1 MYIAIQLTR
10 PRYCRSTVVTAYLSC
25 LSSKGMVGF
34 NGKIVLIQ
42 PEETLVKL
50 YYIPLQQPE
59 FTAANTI
66 TQ

>member
-1 MYIAIQLTR
+1 MNYRQ
-10 PRYCRSTVVTAYLSC
+10 STVVTTYLCCC
-25 LSSKGMVGF
+25 LMVRF
-34 NGKIVLIQ
+34 NGKIMLIQ